1 VLLRLMEKMKH
12 GQRRRSSSRVV
23 LRNHKH
29 QYKHDHRE
37 FSGEFHFVLADSFD
51 SKCFEFATVVS
62 SKSTN
67 ANEADCSDCLA

>member
-1 VLLRLMEKMKH
+1 
-12 GQRRRSSSRVV
+12 V

-62 SKSTN
+62 SKSTKT
-67 ANEADCSDCLA
+67 AEGDVTTTREILPLGQRCKCI